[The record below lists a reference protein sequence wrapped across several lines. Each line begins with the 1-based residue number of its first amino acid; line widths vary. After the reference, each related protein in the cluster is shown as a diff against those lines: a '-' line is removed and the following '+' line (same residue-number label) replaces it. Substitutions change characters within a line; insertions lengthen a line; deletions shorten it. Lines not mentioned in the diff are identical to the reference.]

1 MFDRS
6 GTDIWRML
14 PYQHFGVHFFQD
26 FEVDLKNEAKI
37 EVQNAHMGASAKYR
51 SLKGQTLEENSKHDF
66 EEQAIVILVLCS
78 KIKC

>member
-1 MFDRS
+1 MFDLS

-37 EVQNAHMGASAKYR
+37 EVQNAHMGVSAKYQ
-51 SLKGQTLEENSKHDF
+51 SGTLEINSDHIPFIKTGS
-66 EEQAIVILVLCS
+66 LGMR
-78 KIKC
+78 KITPT